1 MRTTLTID
9 DDLMQRLKEE
19 AHRRRVPFR
28 DVLNAALRKSLD
40 SSRSK
45 RRPPTIRV
53 YASRLRPGFDPA
65 GFNKLADE
73 LEDDA
78 LAAKLSRGR

>member
-9 DDLMQRLKEE
+9 DDLMLRLKEE

-28 DVLNAALRKSLD
+28 DVVNAALR
-40 SSRSK
+40 RSFEVAPE
-45 RRPPTIRV
+45 RRRVPVVRV

-65 GFNKLADE
+65 GFNRLADE
-73 LEDDA
+73 LEDEGFA
-78 LAAKLSRGR
+78 EKLVQGR